1 MKYLL
6 LGLTLALV
14 ITGCANNTVATCF
27 GENLELNSQTEY
39 SYINNQFAV
48 VFL

>member
-6 LGLTLALV
+6 LGLTLAFV
-14 ITGCANNTVATCF
+14 ITGCANNTIATCF
-27 GENLELNSQTEY
+27 GEDLELNSQTEH
-39 SYINNQFAV
+39 SYINNQYDV